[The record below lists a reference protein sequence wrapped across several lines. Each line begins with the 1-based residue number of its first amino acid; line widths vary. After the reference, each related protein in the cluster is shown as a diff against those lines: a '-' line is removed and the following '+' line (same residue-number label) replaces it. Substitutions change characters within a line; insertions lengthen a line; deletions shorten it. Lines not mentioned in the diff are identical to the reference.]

1 MAPFHMWA
9 PDVYEGAPTP
19 VTAFLAT
26 GSKAAAVA
34 ATAVLF
40 LGPLDVVRSD
50 MTGIFLLAAVLSL
63 AVGTLGAMRQANLR
77 RFVAYSSIAQ
87 AGYMLMA
94 FTGGAGSE
102 SAARTALQYNLIV
115 YGTASFGLF
124 LVIGAIG
131 RDGPETLPSLRG
143 LSARSPALA
152 ALLALSLFSL
162 VGLPPLAGF
171 LGKFLL
177 FSVAARSGHY
187 ALIFV
192 AAVAV
197 ALSFF
202 YYMRLVREAYL
213 PVPADDESAR
223 LPLELGL
230 AERCAALSLAILL
243 VLLGTWPGLLA
254 YITARS

>member
-1 MAPFHMWA
+1 
-9 PDVYEGAPTP
+9 
-19 VTAFLAT
+19 
-26 GSKAAAVA
+26 
-34 ATAVLF
+34 
-40 LGPLDVVRSD
+40 
-50 MTGIFLLAAVLSL
+50 
-63 AVGTLGAMRQANLR
+63 
-77 RFVAYSSIAQ
+77 
-87 AGYMLMA
+87 
-94 FTGGAGSE
+94 
-102 SAARTALQYNLIV
+102 
-115 YGTASFGLF
+115 
-124 LVIGAIG
+124 
-131 RDGPETLPSLRG
+131 LRG

-230 AERCAALSLAILL
+230 AERCAAFSLAILL